1 MSFRAVALHG
11 LTFCPSPAGF
21 CTAKGDL
28 ISSILYP
35 KPVSFKFYKD
45 AVKFVLFLA
54 VLGTSEHGGMAGSS
68 QTPLKWLN
76 SLFVCFA
83 L

>member
-1 MSFRAVALHG
+1 M

-54 VLGTSEHGGMAGSS
+54 VLGTS
-68 QTPLKWLN
+68 
-76 SLFVCFA
+76 
-83 L
+83 

>member
-1 MSFRAVALHG
+1 MIPLFCSMPLPMV
-11 LTFCPSPAGF
+11 TSCPSPTGF

-54 VLGTSEHGGMAGSS
+54 VLGRLSAEAWPGAAKLLCHG
-68 QTPLKWLN
+68 
-76 SLFVCFA
+76 
-83 L
+83 

>member
-1 MSFRAVALHG
+1 MTWHVLASH
-11 LTFCPSPAGF
+11 PSPSGF

-45 AVKFVLFLA
+45 AVKFVLFLSI
-54 VLGTSEHGGMAGSS
+54 LGMSERGGVG
-68 QTPLKWLN
+68 QEQPN
-76 SLFVCFA
+76 PF
-83 L
+83 